1 MTSELK
7 AVFFDAGN
15 TLLFPDRA
23 GILAPLDRAKLAS
36 SLERWQEIERATKK
50 RFDDVLEH
58 GGLVDHGFWFLFYS
72 QLLKALGVQ
81 DEALR
86 DSLVEATRISANWSQ
101 IRPGTR
107 EVLQRMGQDYA
118 LGVISN
124 ADGEIA
130 RVLERCGLADCF
142 HSITDSGRVGSEK
155 PNPAIF
161 HAALASIGADARH
174 SLYVGDFYSVDYL
187 GATRAGMKAIL
198 FDVCGAYRDR
208 NLPRVESLEQ
218 LEAALFSGRI

>member
-23 GILAPLDRAKLAS
+23 CILAPLDPTKVAS
-36 SLERWQEIERATKK
+36 SLERWQEIERASKK
-50 RFDDVLEH
+50 KFDDVLEH

-72 QLLKALGVQ
+72 QLLESLGVQ
-81 DEALR
+81 DDALHA
-86 DSLVEATRISANWSQ
+86 SLVEATRISANWSQ
-101 IRPGTR
+101 IRPRTR
-107 EVLQRMGQDYA
+107 EVLKRIGQDHS

-124 ADGEIA
+124 ADGQIA
-130 RVLERCGLADCF
+130 RVLDRCGIADCF
-142 HSITDSGRVGSEK
+142 HSITDSARVGYEK

-161 HAALASIGADARH
+161 HAALASIGADAGH
-174 SLYVGDFYSVDYL
+174 SLYVGDFYSIDYL

-208 NLPRVESLEQ
+208 DLPRVESLEQ
-218 LEAALFSGRI
+218 LEAALFSRRI